1 MFEKMRYET
10 ILARMLARVPDIM
23 DKREGSVIWD
33 ALAPAAKELEDMYFA
48 LDLMMQETF
57 ADTASREHLIR
68 RASERG
74 LEPYPASK
82 AVLKAVFNIDVPL
95 GSRFSLDELNYTVT
109 SKIGDNSV
117 TGLKEYQIE
126 CETPGRE
133 GGRKTGNIIPIDYI
147 NGLAR
152 AEITE
157 LLIPGEDEE
166 GTEELRQ
173 RYFDSFNVKAYGGN
187 ISDYKLKVH
196 EIEGVGAVKV
206 TPIWNGGGTVLLT
219 ILDSDFNQANPAL
232 IKKVQD
238 IMDPTQDATGMG
250 VAPIGHIVT
259 VQATNDVAINISTS
273 LSFEPNFNWLLV
285 KSRVEETIK
294 GYLLELRKSWSL
306 KNEVKS
312 NNLVVRIARIESRI
326 LNINGILDIQNTA
339 INGSNNNLQLTEYQ
353 IPVWGGITV

>member
-1 MFEKMRYET
+1 MFEDMRYET
-10 ILARMLARVPDIM
+10 ILARMLARVPDSM

-33 ALAPAAKELEDMYFA
+33 ALAPAAKELEDVYFA
-48 LDLMMQETF
+48 LEIMVQETF
-57 ADTASREHLIR
+57 ADTASREYLIR

-74 LEPYPASK
+74 LKPYAASK
-82 AVLKAVFNIDVPL
+82 AVLKAVFNVDVPL
-95 GSRFSLDELNYTVT
+95 GSRYSLDEMNYMVVA
-109 SKIGDNSV
+109 KIQDNAM

-126 CETPGRE
+126 CETAGRE
-133 GGRKTGNIIPIDYI
+133 GGRKTGNIIPIEYI
-147 NGLAR
+147 PGLTR

-196 EIEGVGAVKV
+196 EIEGIGAVKV
-206 TPIWNGGGTVLLT
+206 TPVWNGGGTVLLT
-219 ILDSDFNQANPAL
+219 IMDSDFNQVNPTL

-238 IMDPTQDATGMG
+238 IIDPTQDATGMG

-259 VQATNDVAINISTS
+259 VQGTDNVVINIATS
-273 LSFEPNFNWLLV
+273 LTFEPNFNWLLV
-285 KSRVEETIK
+285 KAKVEETLK
-294 GYLLELRKSWSL
+294 EYLLELRKSWSL
-306 KNEVKS
+306 KNEVTS

-326 LNINGILDIQNTA
+326 LNINGILDIQNTT
-339 INGSNNNLQLTEYQ
+339 INGSGNNLQLTEYQ